1 MQMASVAHNYD
12 ISELSKL
19 AGVSTRTIRYY
30 GELKLLPATDRG
42 PGGRRLYSNDAIERL
57 RFISRLKHLG
67 LSLGEIGELNDSFVS
82 GATPAMLQ
90 QLEQLL
96 AIRTAQVSE
105 RILEL
110 DQLLGE
116 LNKYRER
123 IINKQ

>member
-1 MQMASVAHNYD
+1 
-12 ISELSKL
+12 
-19 AGVSTRTIRYY
+19 
-30 GELKLLPATDRG
+30 
-42 PGGRRLYSNDAIERL
+42 
-57 RFISRLKHLG
+57 
-67 LSLGEIGELNDSFVS
+67 
-82 GATPAMLQ
+82 MLQ

-123 IINKQ
+123 IINKQQHD